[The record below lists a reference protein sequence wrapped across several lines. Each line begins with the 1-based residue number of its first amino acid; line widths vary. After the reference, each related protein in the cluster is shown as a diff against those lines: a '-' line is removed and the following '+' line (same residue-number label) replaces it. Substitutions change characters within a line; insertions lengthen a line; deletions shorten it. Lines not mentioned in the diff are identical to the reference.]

1 MRFPRIVSLLVCAMA
16 LHAPVGPAADAYPPR
31 PVKMLVPFPAGSAT
45 DQLARI
51 MSQALQESTGQP
63 FVIENVPGAQGIIA
77 AERVVKSPPDG
88 YTLLFSSNTAVASNV
103 ALFKKLPYD
112 PTKDFA
118 PIARIGTNA
127 LVLMVNPKVPAKTV

>member
-1 MRFPRIVSLLVCAMA
+1 VS
-16 LHAPVGPAADAYPPR
+16 ADAYPSH

-51 MSQALQESTGQP
+51 MGVALQESTGQP

-77 AERVVKSPPDG
+77 AERVAKSAPDG

-103 ALFKKLPYD
+103 APVQE
-112 PTKDFA
+112 A
-118 PIARIGTNA
+118 A
-127 LVLMVNPKVPAKTV
+127 L